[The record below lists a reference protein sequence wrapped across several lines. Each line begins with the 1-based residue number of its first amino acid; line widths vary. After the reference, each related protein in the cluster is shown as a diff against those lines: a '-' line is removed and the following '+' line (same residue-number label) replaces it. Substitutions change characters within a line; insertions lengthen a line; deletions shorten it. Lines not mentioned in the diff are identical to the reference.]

1 MVTSPGAL
9 DKPRT
14 PTYFPRALVAGGV
27 LGVRRHPVKGGVS
40 LSQNELVLRPLEVVV
55 EGDNVE
61 RAIKALKRKVATEGI
76 YKELKRR
83 RFYEKPSVK
92 RKRKQREAE
101 RRRRKERRRA
111 LRARSRSKKR

>member
-1 MVTSPGAL
+1 ML
-9 DKPRT
+9 DKTRLYPYPSATFETHLCESER
-14 PTYFPRALVAGGV
+14 YIKE
-27 LGVRRHPVKGGVS
+27 VRPE
-40 LSQNELVLRPLEVVV
+40 LSQNELVLRPLEIIV

-61 RAIKALKRKVATEGI
+61 RAIKALKRKVAHEGI

-83 RFYEKPSVK
+83 RYYEKPSVK

-111 LRARSRSKKR
+111 IRADARRS

>member
-1 MVTSPGAL
+1 MAQ
-9 DKPRT
+9 KE
-14 PTYFPRALVAGGV
+14 FA
-27 LGVRRHPVKGGVS
+27 
-40 LSQNELVLRPLEVVV
+40 LRPLEVSVD
-55 EGDNVE
+55 GDNVE
-61 RAIKALKRKVATEGI
+61 RAIKALKRKVAHEGI

-111 LRARSRSKKR
+111 VRARNRRR

>member
-1 MVTSPGAL
+1 MT
-9 DKPRT
+9 
-14 PTYFPRALVAGGV
+14 GGV
-27 LGVRRHPVKGGVS
+27 FVA
-40 LSQNELVLRPLEVVV
+40 QNEFQLRPLEVIV

-61 RAIKALKRKVATEGI
+61 RAIKALKRKVAHEGI

-92 RKRKQREAE
+92 CKRKQREAE

-111 LRARSRSKKR
+111 VRAQNRRR

>member
-1 MVTSPGAL
+1 M
-9 DKPRT
+9 
-14 PTYFPRALVAGGV
+14 
-27 LGVRRHPVKGGVS
+27 KGREA
-40 LSQNELVLRPLEVVV
+40 LSQNELVLRQLEVIVD
-55 EGDNVE
+55 GDNNVE
-61 RAIKALKRKVATEGI
+61 RAIKALKRKVAHEGI

-111 LRARSRSKKR
+111 LRARVRR

>member
-1 MVTSPGAL
+1 MS
-9 DKPRT
+9 
-14 PTYFPRALVAGGV
+14 
-27 LGVRRHPVKGGVS
+27 S
-40 LSQNELVLRPLEVVV
+40 NELVLRPLEVIV

-61 RAIKALKRKVATEGI
+61 RAIKALKRKVAQEGI

-92 RKRKQREAE
+92 TKRKQREAE

-111 LRARSRSKKR
+111 LKTNVRSPKK

>member
-1 MVTSPGAL
+1 MNWQGGMQLRMTS
-9 DKPRT
+9 
-14 PTYFPRALVAGGV
+14 
-27 LGVRRHPVKGGVS
+27 
-40 LSQNELVLRPLEVVV
+40 ELILRPLEVTV

-61 RAIKALKRKVATEGI
+61 RAIKALKRKVAHEGI

-83 RFYEKPSVK
+83 RYFEKPSVK

-111 LRARSRSKKR
+111 LRARVRRR

>member
-1 MVTSPGAL
+1 M
-9 DKPRT
+9 
-14 PTYFPRALVAGGV
+14 
-27 LGVRRHPVKGGVS
+27 
-40 LSQNELVLRPLEVVV
+40 SQSELQLRPLEVIVD
-55 EGDNVE
+55 GDNVE
-61 RAIKALKRKVATEGI
+61 RALKALKRKVAHEGI

-111 LRARSRSKKR
+111 LRAKNRRR